1 MGQAVARVRGRGGSY
16 GQLFRAPPME
26 RIALIR
32 RGVPAAEAKAW
43 LEIGPLG
50 RSAALQALDLPV
62 ATFNRKVKAGGT
74 LSQAESERVIG
85 FARLVG
91 QVEAMIEDAGGP
103 AMVEESGGPKGFD
116 AKAWLAGWLV
126 TPVAALGGAV
136 PLDLLG
142 TMEGQALVSQVLSQ
156 MASGAYG

>member
-1 MGQAVARVRGRGGSY
+1 MSHAVAEGLGRGGNY
-16 GQLFRAPPME
+16 GQLYRAAPME

-32 RGVPAAEAKAW
+32 RGMPATQAKAL
-43 LEIGPLG
+43 LEIEPLG
-50 RSAALQALDLPV
+50 RTAALQALDLPV

-91 QVEAMIEDAGGP
+91 QVEAMVEDAGG
-103 AMVEESGGPKGFD
+103 ARGFD

-126 TPVAALGGAV
+126 TPVPALGGAA

-142 TMEGQALVSQVLSQ
+142 TMEGQALVSQVLGQ
-156 MASGAYG
+156 MQSGAYG

>member
-1 MGQAVARVRGRGGSY
+1 MGQTVAQVRAQRGEY
-16 GQLFRAPPME
+16 GQLYRAPPME

-32 RGVPAAEAKAW
+32 RGVPATEAKAL
-43 LEIGPLG
+43 LEIEPLG
-50 RSAALQALDLPV
+50 RTAALHALDLPV

-91 QVEAMIEDAGGP
+91 QVEAMVEEAGGP
-103 AMVEESGGPKGFD
+103 QAFD

-126 TPVAALGGAV
+126 TPVAALGGAM

-142 TMEGQALVSQVLSQ
+142 TMEGQALVSQVLGQ

>member
-1 MGQAVARVRGRGGSY
+1 MSQTVARVRGRGGSY
-16 GQLFRAPPME
+16 GQLFRAAPME

-32 RGVPAAEAKAW
+32 RGVPAAEAKVW
-43 LEIGPLG
+43 LEMGPLG

-74 LSQAESERVIG
+74 LSQAESERVVG

-91 QVEAMIEDAGGP
+91 QVEAM
-103 AMVEESGGPKGFD
+103 VEEAGEAQGFD

-142 TMEGQALVSQVLSQ
+142 TMEGQALVSQVLAQ

>member
-1 MGQAVARVRGRGGSY
+1 MGQTVAAVRRPGGSY
-16 GQLFRAPPME
+16 GQLYRAAPME

-32 RGVPAAEAKAW
+32 QGMPATEAKAL
-43 LEIGPLG
+43 LEIEPLG
-50 RSAALQALDLPV
+50 RTAALHALDLPV

-91 QVEAMIEDAGGP
+91 QVEAMVEEAGG
-103 AMVEESGGPKGFD
+103 AEGFD

-126 TPVAALGGAV
+126 TPVAALGGAM

-142 TMEGQALVSQVLSQ
+142 TMEGQALVSQVLARMQ
-156 MASGAYG
+156 SGAYG